1 MPTRVETAGPED
13 LRKILVLFD
22 GVQGWLVSR
31 GLEGQWG
38 TTPFSTS
45 EAQRE
50 RFSKWIE
57 SGCFYVVRDSGE
69 IVGTMVLSEQAPDYA
84 QDGCAGRAAACYL
97 EALAVHRNCAG
108 RGVGSALLSWAEQ
121 EALARGLSVVRL
133 DCWAGNPSLR
143 AYYRRAGFAEVAVIE
158 LGTWEGVLFE
168 KSL

>member
-1 MPTRVETAGPED
+1 MSTRVENAGPED
-13 LRKILVLFD
+13 LRKILMLFD
-22 GVQGWLVSR
+22 GIQGRLVSR

-50 RFSKWIE
+50 RFSGWVE
-57 SGCFYVVRDSGE
+57 SGCFYVVVDGGE
-69 IVGTMVLSEQAPDYA
+69 IVGTVVLSDQTPDYA
-84 QDGCAGRAAACYL
+84 RDGCAGRAAACYL
-97 EALAVHRNCAG
+97 EALAVHRDYAG

-121 EALARGLSVVRL
+121 EALARGVRVVRL

-143 AYYRRAGFAEVAVIE
+143 AYYRRAGFAEVAAIE

-168 KSL
+168 KTL